1 MLKKIRLTIF
11 YTDEEIYNIVKNSG
25 LNTKMVSWA
34 NEFYK
39 RYNYELDIFPL
50 PYSKNLYEET
60 FILKEKDGTTI
71 PFHFLEGIDTLE
83 AKSEELSKEILRL
96 RRQGRITDVPAT
108 RQMNIERL
116 LNEHRNLFS
125 ESCIK
130 LRVECHNKFR
140 DDYPEK
146 KPARLV
152 VIYCRS
158 ENPQYTLSG
167 GTVRNMG
174 NWLPFILIPVVA
186 GKDDFTTLVN
196 TFKEQEDFEGF
207 KLAVIVNFATNT
219 SISAEELIKEDT
231 SKLASTLYD
240 EAVKQYQ
247 HKKKDRPAFAHLY
260 YHTATISLPHIHAR
274 NNSNAR

>member
-186 GKDDFTTLVN
+186 GKDDFTTLQILLNKSYN
-196 TFKEQEDFEGF
+196 T
-207 KLAVIVNFATNT
+207 LAHEI
-219 SISAEELIKEDT
+219 
-231 SKLASTLYD
+231 
-240 EAVKQYQ
+240 
-247 HKKKDRPAFAHLY
+247 
-260 YHTATISLPHIHAR
+260 IHATGHLHPKR
-274 NNSNAR
+274 GGYYDGPDNSIMNYNNKDLLPNKVILERKDLALLDTAYFTT